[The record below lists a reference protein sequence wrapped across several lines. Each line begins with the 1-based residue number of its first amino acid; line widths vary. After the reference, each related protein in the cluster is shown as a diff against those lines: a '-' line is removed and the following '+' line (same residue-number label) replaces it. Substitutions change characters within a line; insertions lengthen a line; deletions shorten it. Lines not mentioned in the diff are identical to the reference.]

1 MILPQDTNLIRT
13 MSGVQACSYSLH
25 PKYPSGFRP
34 LLIVYRVSALN
45 TMKVQGGSGQMICVD
60 ESTYS

>member
-1 MILPQDTNLIRT
+1 MLFLQDTNLIRT
-13 MSGVQACSYSLH
+13 MSGAQARSYPLR
-25 PKYPSGFRP
+25 PKYPSGFRS

-45 TMKVQGGSGQMICVD
+45 PMKVQDVSGQKTCVV

>member
-1 MILPQDTNLIRT
+1 
-13 MSGVQACSYSLH
+13 MSGVQAGSSPSH

-34 LLIVYRVSALN
+34 LLVVYQVSALEDDRSLRRRIF
-45 TMKVQGGSGQMICVD
+45 V